1 MEGVPPTSSQ
11 IRGWRR
17 GLAPLSL
24 AVLAIAACS
33 GPPEVNPAPEGVVT
47 LNGTVAIPIA
57 GSPASPPSSVSQSC
71 TGDGVLA
78 DIHEGTPI
86 IVRNG
91 AGSTLQDG
99 SLGPGE
105 ITPGDEGQS
114 CSFAFQVHDI
124 PLGENFY
131 TVQVADRAVRIYS
144 ADQLDAAGWDIA
156 IAPVGAD

>member
-1 MEGVPPTSSQ
+1 LVGIGAFS
-11 IRGWRR
+11 RGCAA
-17 GLAPLSL
+17 LLVIL
-24 AVLAIAACS
+24 AVAACS

-47 LNGTVAIPIA
+47 LSGTVAIPIA
-57 GSPASPPSSVSQSC
+57 ASDVASPPSSVSQSC
-71 TGDGVLA
+71 TGEGVLA

-86 IVRNG
+86 VVRDG
-91 AGSTLQDG
+91 AGSTLQTG

-105 ITPGDEGQS
+105 LTPRSDGPS
-114 CSFAFQVHDI
+114 CQFPFQVHDI

-144 ADQLDAAGWDIA
+144 GDQLEADGWIIA